1 MCGQILVG
9 WDHSQNDCSLIF
21 AVLAAHIGGDLF
33 DVFGL
38 LGVSKGNE
46 GDSGEIDDG
55 EVGALGGVDGQ
66 LYGSRDDVL
75 LLPGGFVGEQ
85 FDRLAHLVKIG
96 ESLFGDLPE
105 DGPGSE
111 LLLKV
116 DESELKGT
124 TRDDTIASRKEVE
137 ANDVFE
143 ERGLAGA
150 LHSEDADAG
159 EGDVVLDTDISE
171 VIN

>member
-1 MCGQILVG
+1 MVSSMGVG
-9 WDHSQNDCSLIF
+9 TMSRCI
-21 AVLAAHIGGDLF
+21 
-33 DVFGL
+33 
-38 LGVSKGNE
+38 E
-46 GDSGEIDDG
+46 GTRST
-55 EVGALGGVDGQ
+55 
-66 LYGSRDDVL
+66 L

-124 TRDDTIASRKEVE
+124 TRDDTLEKC
-137 ANDVFE
+137 
-143 ERGLAGA
+143 
-150 LHSEDADAG
+150 
-159 EGDVVLDTDISE
+159 
-171 VIN
+171 